1 MPAAWR
7 KQNRTEAFWGS
18 TCKVSRAMLY
28 DTRNFFRVSRRT
40 RWKCWVPLCRGKER
54 GKRNSTGWPRDGIIL
69 EGFFR
74 TCFPHV
80 YFLASRWHDKRLW
93 DVRRGSPC
101 RRWGNGHVKNG
112 KLNRRRINSWP
123 KINALY
129 VHRVGSTSFLM
140 KERPAFRTCTRVTM
154 LGCATF
160 ASDSRRDWI
169 RARKA
174 RRSNR

>member
-1 MPAAWR
+1 ML
-7 KQNRTEAFWGS
+7 GS
-18 TCKVSRAMLY
+18 VVSRKRKGKKKFHWVA
-28 DTRNFFRVSRRT
+28 T
-40 RWKCWVPLCRGKER
+40 RWY
-54 GKRNSTGWPRDGIIL
+54 NPRRIFPDV
-69 EGFFR
+69 
-74 TCFPHV
+74 FPHV